1 MGISAVQIPL
11 WAILMTLYYLFKRKI
26 SQVIKPDSK
35 WGPGDK
41 AVRKQILEE
50 MAGMFRKIHLV
61 LKYLSIYSKSFAT
74 L

>member
-1 MGISAVQIPL
+1 
-11 WAILMTLYYLFKRKI
+11 MTLYYLFKRKI

-50 MAGMFRKIHLV
+50 MAGMFRNKKKSKIP
-61 LKYLSIYSKSFAT
+61 KSMC
-74 L
+74 